1 MKKDRYIDISVR
13 DVEKTAI
20 IEISHSNYV
29 FSMNV
34 GDLLNI
40 IVEDDHLL
48 LFQFDKG
55 EIRIEVSLKELNI
68 AL

>member
-13 DVEKTAI
+13 DVDKTAI

-55 EIRIEVSLKELNI
+55 EIRIEVSLKELNT